1 MGLVLGVGA
10 LFFGVVFIIVGWKG
24 GGPQH
29 MEQNLV
35 GMMKGEYLPV
45 NNPPPAAQSSGGSPS
60 TSTSKNAGS
69 SR

>member
-24 GGPQH
+24 GGPQN

-35 GMMKGEYLPV
+35 GMMKGDYLPA
-45 NNPPPAAQSSGGSPS
+45 NNPPTSSSSSGSPS